1 VIKFQKVGQTDRY
14 FVRAENRG
22 DVRSFFIHVDYE
34 GNEVTHFVIER
45 TNQLGT
51 RIIKLTV
58 DEVKAIVELAKKVGL
73 VNEV

>member
-1 VIKFQKVGQTDRY
+1 MIKFQKVGQTDRY
-14 FVRAENRG
+14 SVRAEGRG

-45 TNQLGT
+45 IDQFSTK
-51 RIIKLTV
+51 IKLTV

-73 VNEV
+73 VSEA